1 MTIKQ
6 QFLPSL
12 DELRQVF
19 AKRAP
24 FIFLGSRTSTVI
36 PYDKLESLEID
47 WIVDSSQI
55 SPQMELSSEH
65 ELKLSGAV
73 NWKEAKAYCQ
83 TYGRNIKTSPT
94 EELAQIL
101 SGVAT
106 SCTGERCFGYGT
118 LRDQIKTLTYMDTA
132 GDQHTLYSDRDLSEH
147 HLFES
152 KEAKDLLKRYQESY
166 KEYRSY
172 KNAPFPRFEK
182 ETDLMVGTEG
192 QLGVITDGS
201 FSTAPSHEVVFLFF
215 ALPKWERD
223 DSIHLEIYDWV
234 QRYRH
239 QILSCELIDENSW
252 NYLDK
257 EEIPVVGKDTI
268 FLEVIEKD
276 LEEVYEKLTTE
287 LNLIKDDAIFSM
299 PVAKFHQL
307 RMKIPRAIFE
317 VNSQMGVIK
326 KGTDVQAIGPKFKE
340 LLQLYR
346 NFSNEGIRYNLFG
359 HFGDAHLHFNFMP
372 SKEEA
377 DKCDKILG
385 DFYKDIKSL
394 RASPFAEHGIGLIK
408 KKYIKSFL
416 SPVHFEMFQYLKA
429 NMDPENLLFPW
440 GYMNMKWK
448 MEEGE

>member
-6 QFLPSL
+6 QFLTSL

-55 SPQMELSSEH
+55 SPQMELNSEH

-132 GDQHTLYSDRDLSEH
+132 GDQHTLYSDKDLSEH

-152 KEAKDLLKRYQESY
+152 KESKDLLKRYQESY
-166 KEYRSY
+166 KEYKSY

-192 QLGVITDGS
+192 QLGVITEGS

-287 LNLIKDDAIFSM
+287 LNLIKD
-299 PVAKFHQL
+299 
-307 RMKIPRAIFE
+307 
-317 VNSQMGVIK
+317 G
-326 KGTDVQAIGPKFKE
+326 
-340 LLQLYR
+340 
-346 NFSNEGIRYNLFG
+346 
-359 HFGDAHLHFNFMP
+359 
-372 SKEEA
+372 
-377 DKCDKILG
+377 
-385 DFYKDIKSL
+385 
-394 RASPFAEHGIGLIK
+394 
-408 KKYIKSFL
+408 
-416 SPVHFEMFQYLKA
+416 
-429 NMDPENLLFPW
+429 
-440 GYMNMKWK
+440 
-448 MEEGE
+448 